1 MLVVSNLT
9 YFRSYYESQIPT
21 SPVDGLE
28 LREGSNEEEEDEEE
42 VEPVVPATSSP
53 PPPSEET

>member
-1 MLVVSNLT
+1 MFQNLT

-42 VEPVVPATSSP
+42 PVVPAPSSS